1 MGWHIEMAPD
11 APDIH
16 VVVQGDVVN
25 ISDSMARQ
33 VSFPLWGLAKVI
45 AAAQKVEQWYCT
57 CASSGARSAPREGA
71 PAPEGGCPVH
81 TSRAERVNVQKWG

>member
-16 VVVQGDVVN
+16 VVIQGDMVN
-25 ISDSMARQ
+25 ISDSTARQ
-33 VSFPLWGLAKVI
+33 VSFPLWGLAKII

-57 CASSGARSAPREGA
+57 CASSGTKSAPREGT

-81 TSRAERVNVQKWG
+81 TTRTERVNVQKWG